1 MARMRRSTSTKSVTR
16 GQAKLVIAGKALA
29 FDTSLLIYYIEKH
42 LQYSEVTD
50 DLFNFR
56 I

>member
-1 MARMRRSTSTKSVTR
+1 MARTRRSTSTKSVTR
-16 GQAKLVIAGKALA
+16 GQAKLRHCRKALA
-29 FDTSLLIYYIEKH
+29 FDTSPLIYYIEKH
-42 LQYSEVTD
+42 PQCSQVTD